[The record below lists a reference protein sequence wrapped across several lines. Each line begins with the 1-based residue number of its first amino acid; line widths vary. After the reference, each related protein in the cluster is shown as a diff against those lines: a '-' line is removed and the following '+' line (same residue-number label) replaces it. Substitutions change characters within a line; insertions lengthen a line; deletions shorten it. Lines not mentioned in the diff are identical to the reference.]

1 MSKSADISIQIFA
14 GCLISLSTL
23 TWAKETINIS
33 QTESLRHSSN
43 NNPNTHT
50 LTTKLRASH
59 KVEVGQ
65 ICGKK
70 NNAGAELVCRSNA
83 RCVLTVNG
91 DHGMC
96 VASSSLI
103 QAQ

>member
-1 MSKSADISIQIFA
+1 MPKSADISIQIFA

-23 TWAKETINIS
+23 TSATETIDVS
-33 QTESLRHSSN
+33 QTESLRHSSSN
-43 NNPNTHT
+43 DPNIRTPRA
-50 LTTKLRASH
+50 KLKTFR

-70 NNAGAELVCRSNA
+70 NNAGVELICRSNA
-83 RCVLTVNG
+83 NCILTVNG

-96 VASSSLI
+96 VASPSLI
-103 QAQ
+103 

>member
-1 MSKSADISIQIFA
+1 MSKSADIGIQVFV

-23 TWAKETINIS
+23 TWAQETINAS

-43 NNPNTHT
+43 SDPNTHT
-50 LTTKLRASH
+50 PPTKLRAFH

-70 NNAGAELVCRSNA
+70 NNAGVELVCRANA

-96 VASSSLI
+96 VASPSLI